1 MRVEFVGNKAR
12 MASEKHFGGKL
23 DDAQMKLLVIK
34 VIKNAKYVGVSDRA
48 NAGHTPAR
56 IIWGEYN
63 NTLFAV
69 VIDGEDVKKG
79 KATVVSFYDVQNAET
94 KAKRFNMKEVK

>member
-1 MRVEFVGNKAR
+1 MRVEFVGNKAK

-48 NAGHTPAR
+48 NAKDILLLASFG
-56 IIWGEYN
+56 
-63 NTLFAV
+63 
-69 VIDGEDVKKG
+69 
-79 KATVVSFYDVQNAET
+79 VSIT
-94 KAKRFNMKEVK
+94 THCSL